1 MSSTPK
7 IRKKKKL
14 GSYPYITVIFS
25 VSLALFTLGVF
36 GLILIYGNTLSES
49 IQNNHQVQVFLQNDL
64 PDSQVN
70 HIKSVITSK
79 KYVSD
84 ASLTT
89 KEEAKNKFISDD
101 NEDPEA
107 LLGFNPLHDYFTI
120 IIKGDYSNKKQLPII
135 TTELGQIRG
144 VFEVEYLE
152 DFINIINSNIQ
163 KIGMVLLI
171 ICVMLIL
178 IVFILI
184 NNTIKLALFS
194 QRFIIRS
201 MQLVGATSWFIQ
213 KPFLWRAIWQGM
225 ISAWI
230 ASTALFSLTQF
241 AKGKIED
248 LILIENMQ
256 HILLLFISL
265 LVIGALIGFLSS
277 YTAIKKYLRLSLDEL
292 Y

>member
-1 MSSTPK
+1 
-7 IRKKKKL
+7 
-14 GSYPYITVIFS
+14 
-25 VSLALFTLGVF
+25 
-36 GLILIYGNTLSES
+36 
-49 IQNNHQVQVFLQNDL
+49 
-64 PDSQVN
+64 
-70 HIKSVITSK
+70 
-79 KYVSD
+79 
-84 ASLTT
+84 
-89 KEEAKNKFISDD
+89 
-101 NEDPEA
+101 
-107 LLGFNPLHDYFTI
+107 
-120 IIKGDYSNKKQLPII
+120 
-135 TTELGQIRG
+135 
-144 VFEVEYLE
+144 
-152 DFINIINSNIQ
+152 
-163 KIGMVLLI
+163 MVLLI

-277 YTAIKKYLRLSLDEL
+277 YAAIKKYLRLSLDEL